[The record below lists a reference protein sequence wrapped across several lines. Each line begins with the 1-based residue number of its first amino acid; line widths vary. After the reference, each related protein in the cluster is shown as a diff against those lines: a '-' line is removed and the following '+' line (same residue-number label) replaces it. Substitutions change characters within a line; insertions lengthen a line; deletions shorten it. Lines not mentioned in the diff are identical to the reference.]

1 MTTKDA
7 VLELIR
13 RLPENVSLPEIMAEL
28 YFKQKVD
35 AGLRELDE
43 GRGISHEQAREQM
56 KKWLA

>member
-1 MTTKDA
+1 VTTKDA